1 MPREGDLPG
10 HPQTLTNPCPTNSRK
25 APAVVDLTADPA
37 TTTSA
42 KRKAPEAD
50 VDQLPIQTTI
60 PWYRLTV
67 RQARAI
73 ANKEGLYRP
82 SYGPSTLLG
91 DSFTADFPPLSS
103 ASINTATCS
112 PPPSKQ
118 LSPFA
123 ADFHPSISLST
134 RTPAPLDLQEVLREQ
149 GRTLPSIDTRAPSET
164 RPGNRATTVP
174 PPQPA
179 VQRTRRSKAPPSTNT
194 KEAQT
199 QKGPG

>member
-1 MPREGDLPG
+1 MCIRD
-10 HPQTLTNPCPTNSRK
+10 S
-25 APAVVDLTADPA
+25 TADPA

-50 VDQLPIQTTI
+50 VDQLPVQTTI
-60 PWYRLTV
+60 PWYRLSV

-103 ASINTATCS
+103 SSINTATCS
-112 PPPSKQ
+112 PPPSKR

-123 ADFHPSISLST
+123 AVFHPSISLST

-149 GRTLPSIDTRAPSET
+149 GRTLPSIDTRAPSDT
-164 RPGNRATTVP
+164 RPPGNRATTVF

-179 VQRTRRSKAPPSTNT
+179 VQRARRSKAPPPPTPKKHRHETVSYTHLT
-194 KEAQT
+194 LPT
-199 QKGPG
+199 ILRV